1 MTSPTDPPGP
11 AIVGAGAGPALIIPS
26 SASTSSSSSSA
37 RRKRPDP
44 SAATNQLI
52 RRNSSY
58 INTLFRGP
66 TQLTRHI
73 ASSVYHV
80 ATGGLFRPR
89 QPRIAIPA
97 DVEVALQ
104 RGPQRRRSIV
114 GQTGHLPPAGPSL
127 FEQFQTNVSQ
137 VDTLQ
142 PPLSPRDDQPDDP
155 HGTPKWSFFSMRKKT
170 LRKSSISQPT
180 APSTPS
186 RSRQSAMEIFG
197 EQGLADELSR
207 LTSQIRALEKRKLV
221 LLEELTD
228 TDHQLEQL
236 IIQKDALAARSGEQS
251 APKPEEP
258 ASPAHSRRSQPPPTA
273 SITEGRPSRV
283 PSSLPHLAQTIAT
296 HSTVVTAL
304 DYHPTTGRL
313 LTGSMDTTARVW
325 ASDPLSRSANGE
337 CRAKMDLHQDIV
349 RGVQFLGD
357 RAVTGAM
364 DGSLLVWNVSVLE
377 SLQHPITLS
386 ESGDESDG
394 SERDQGFIRNL
405 RDSFTAAALN
415 ASDNIRR
422 RQSFYKSDLSDA
434 ELGDT
439 NGTSVPNMDAFAES
453 VLDNLS
459 LPVEPQPE
467 PEPSDFPSSIA
478 KHPSEAAITHRLTGH
493 RAAINCLQAWDNW
506 LVSGSADRS
515 LRYWDLATGQ
525 EIRSI
530 QVDWTM
536 QTHVSKYTYEQHD
549 PRGDQFGVG
558 GFIGDLQFYQYAL
571 ATGTIDGVIRMWDL
585 RTGQTHRSLFGHTQP
600 ITTLTFNEY
609 YLVSGSRDTTVRIW
623 DMRVGKAVEKLT
635 YGAPVVAL
643 DFDGE
648 RIASSVGDNRLHLYN
663 TRTFQQS
670 QIKAH
675 TAPIQTVKWLPT
687 DNLSGPNK
695 SQTWLV
701 GGHDGVIARWVL

>member
-1 MTSPTDPPGP
+1 
-11 AIVGAGAGPALIIPS
+11 
-26 SASTSSSSSSA
+26 
-37 RRKRPDP
+37 
-44 SAATNQLI
+44 
-52 RRNSSY
+52 
-58 INTLFRGP
+58 
-66 TQLTRHI
+66 
-73 ASSVYHV
+73 
-80 ATGGLFRPR
+80 
-89 QPRIAIPA
+89 
-97 DVEVALQ
+97 
-104 RGPQRRRSIV
+104 
-114 GQTGHLPPAGPSL
+114 
-127 FEQFQTNVSQ
+127 
-137 VDTLQ
+137 
-142 PPLSPRDDQPDDP
+142 
-155 HGTPKWSFFSMRKKT
+155 
-170 LRKSSISQPT
+170 
-180 APSTPS
+180 
-186 RSRQSAMEIFG
+186 
-197 EQGLADELSR
+197 
-207 LTSQIRALEKRKLV
+207 
-221 LLEELTD
+221 
-228 TDHQLEQL
+228 
-236 IIQKDALAARSGEQS
+236 
-251 APKPEEP
+251 
-258 ASPAHSRRSQPPPTA
+258 
-273 SITEGRPSRV
+273 
-283 PSSLPHLAQTIAT
+283 

-364 DGSLLVWNVSVLE
+364 DGSLLVWDVSVLE

-394 SERDQGFIRNL
+394 
-405 RDSFTAAALN
+405 
-415 ASDNIRR
+415 
-422 RQSFYKSDLSDA
+422 
-434 ELGDT
+434 
-439 NGTSVPNMDAFAES
+439 
-453 VLDNLS
+453 

-687 DNLSGPNK
+687 DDLSGPNK